1 MFDIFA
7 HCLKLTT
14 EDIDESESE
23 EETKE
28 DSLDAK
34 KFLENF
40 EKAKQDRL
48 KEIGSELQKAQKK
61 GRSRIKVKVRAI
73 EKVQEL
79 YKTSVEKK
87 QMMIKENIHVS
98 DKRIEMDK
106 VIKNRSLIRNKRADF
121 KSARTLD
128 RLNEMMPSRLNTDE
142 SKSTSDV
149 LSPKSS
155 ISIVPDDN
163 DNDHTSDDEEDE
175 QN

>member
-7 HCLKLTT
+7 HTLKLTT
-14 EDIDESESE
+14 EDFEESGSE
-23 EETKE
+23 EETKI
-28 DSLDAK
+28 DSEEFH
-34 KFLENF
+34 KFMKNF
-40 EKAKQDRL
+40 EKAKTARL
-48 KEIGSELQKAQKK
+48 EEIGAELESLKKK
-61 GRSRIKVKVRAI
+61 GKSRIKVKVRAI

-98 DKRIEMDK
+98 DKRIEMEK
-106 VIKNRSLIRNKRADF
+106 VIQNRSLIRNRRADF

-128 RLNEMMPSRLNTDE
+128 RLNEMMPSRQNTDA

-149 LSPKSS
+149 MSPKSS
-155 ISIVPDDN
+155 ISMVPDDHDD
-163 DNDHTSDDEEDE
+163 DNESDDSEDE

>member
-1 MFDIFA
+1 M
-7 HCLKLTT
+7 KLTT

>member
-1 MFDIFA
+1 MRVKA
-7 HCLKLTT
+7 KRRQRKTHWMP
-14 EDIDESESE
+14 
-23 EETKE
+23 
-28 DSLDAK
+28 K

-40 EKAKQDRL
+40 EKARQDRL
-48 KEIGSELQKAQKK
+48 KEIGSELEKAQKK